1 MTRAPLHSIDQIVAM
16 LRAQAENLARD
27 LLPGGKREGREWVC
41 GGLDGRAG
49 RGLSVCIA
57 GSKQGVWGEFAAGQA
72 GDMLDLIAQARTGG
86 DKGEALKWARNWLGL
101 GSVVVQE
108 VAPRAAPP
116 LPARDHEA
124 DTARRVQSGI
134 RSFAQALPW
143 PGTPVEH
150 YLAARAIPRA
160 QLAHQPS
167 ALRYHPEMP
176 WSRDE
181 PPAPAMLGC
190 ITRGSAMIG
199 LHVTWLERV
208 PAGSAAGARGGE
220 QIWRRRPGKAGK
232 RMLGRQQGG
241 IIPLARGASGVPLAK
256 APDGDTL
263 ALTEGIED
271 ALSVAIEMPH
281 WRVAAA
287 LSCGNLQHID
297 LPEAIGTVVLCL
309 QRDGENPAVR
319 RGIEAAIDRFT
330 REGRTVRAVQ
340 PPEGIKDWND
350 WRRQLAEQSQQRNV
364 G

>member
-1 MTRAPLHSIDQIVAM
+1 MTRAPLHSIDQIVEKLTGRAEALAM
-16 LRAQAENLARD
+16 ELV
-27 LLPGGKREGREWVC
+27 PHGKRQGREWVA
-41 GGLDGRAG
+41 GGFHASEGRN
-49 RGLSVCIA
+49 GLSVCIA
-57 GSKQGVWGEFAAGQA
+57 GWKRGVWKNFKSGEKG

-101 GSVVVQE
+101 GSSVVQE

-124 DTARRVQSGI
+124 DTARRVASGI
-134 RSFAQALPW
+134 RLFGEALPW
-143 PGTPVEH
+143 PNTPVEH

-167 ALRYHPEMP
+167 ALRYHPALP
-176 WSRDE
+176 WGRDE

-190 ITRGSAMIG
+190 ITRGAAMIG
-199 LHVTWLERV
+199 LHVTFLEKVASRG
-208 PAGSAAGARGGE
+208 AAAAGDGVW
-220 QIWRRRPGKAGK
+220 QRRPGKAGK

-241 IIPLARGASGVPLAK
+241 LIPLSRGASGVPLAK
-256 APDGDTL
+256 APEGDTL

-287 LSCGNLQHID
+287 LSCGNIQHID
-297 LPEAIGTVVLCL
+297 LPAAIGEVVLCL

-350 WRRQLAEQSQQRNV
+350 WRRELASQAERRNV

>member
-1 MTRAPLHSIDQIVAM
+1 MTRAPLHSIDQIVGM

-41 GGLDGRAG
+41 GGLDGRPG

-72 GDMLDLIAQARTGG
+72 GDMLDLIAHSRTGG

-101 GSVVVQE
+101 GAGVAVQE
-108 VAPRAAPP
+108 VAPAPP
-116 LPARDHEA
+116 PPARDHEA
-124 DTARRVQSGI
+124 DTARRVASGI

-167 ALRYHPEMP
+167 ALRYHPALP
-176 WSRDE
+176 WGRDE

-199 LHVTWLERV
+199 LHVTWLERD
-208 PAGSAAGARGGE
+208 ATGT
-220 QIWRRRPGKAGK
+220 WRRRPGKAGK

-241 IIPLARGASGVPLAK
+241 LIPLARGASGVPLAK
-256 APDGDTL
+256 APEGDTL

-297 LPEAIGTVVLCL
+297 LPAAIGEVVLCL

-330 REGRTVRAVQ
+330 REGRQVRAVQ

-350 WRRQLAEQSQQRNV
+350 WRRELASQAERRNV